1 MVEGNDGY
9 SEARRFFRPVR
20 NTSVDQH
27 ELGPVIWS
35 KGGTTRGVE
44 LPPGEVSEE
53 DNSRKSMIIAVG
65 MRLVH
70 PADIDLQ
77 GRPAESAT
85 TWGGVK
91 GFGEGSIDEGD
102 QFLMVLSKFSKV
114 GSAWSIR
121 SAEAETR
128 ASGNGLPGIGRP
140 LKFLDILR
148 NPVVRVP

>member
-9 SEARRFFRPVR
+9 SEARRFLRPVWD
-20 NTSVDQH
+20 TSIDQH
-27 ELGPVIWS
+27 NLGPVILP
-35 KGGTTRGVE
+35 KEGTTRGVE

-53 DNSRKSMIIAVG
+53 NNGRESVIVAVG

-77 GRPAESAT
+77 GRPAERAT

-102 QFLMVLSKFSKV
+102 QFLVVLRKFC
-114 GSAWSIR
+114 
-121 SAEAETR
+121 
-128 ASGNGLPGIGRP
+128 
-140 LKFLDILR
+140 
-148 NPVVRVP
+148 